1 MCTIFV
7 IRDQLAGHPMVIAAN
22 RDEMLDRPW
31 SAPRLVG
38 ERPRIVMPRDDD
50 AGGTWI
56 GLNDTGLLVA
66 ITNRLFWT
74 TDPARPSRGILCRD
88 ALGCDDLD
96 AALAMVRAATS
107 AAAYNGFNL
116 LLADAGR
123 ARVLTYGDGELR
135 DQGRDLIELDAGVH
149 VITSTH
155 DLDPPELAPLRDR
168 VRRAASEAADDL
180 ERFEALAASV
190 LSDHELIGPRYT
202 VCKHG
207 EVFGTRSAAI
217 IALSATGPPRF
228 RFAAGRP
235 CETPF
240 FAVPM
245 FVAERAS

>member
-7 IRDQLAGHPMVIAAN
+7 IRDQLADHPMVIAAN

-56 GLNDTGLLVA
+56 GLNDAGLLVA

-74 TDPARPSRGILCRD
+74 MDPARPSRGILCRD
-88 ALGCDDLD
+88 ALSCDDLD
-96 AALAMVRAATS
+96 AALAMVRAAIS
-107 AAAYNGFNL
+107 AAVYNGFNL

-123 ARVLTYGDGELR
+123 ARVLIYGDGELR
-135 DQGRDLIELDAGVH
+135 EVELDGGVH

-168 VRRAASEAADDL
+168 VRRAATEAAGDL

-207 EVFGTRSAAI
+207 ETFGTRSAAI
-217 IALSATGPPRF
+217 MALSANGAPRF
-228 RFAAGRP
+228 RFAAGQP

-240 FAVPM
+240 SAAPM
-245 FVAERAS
+245 FAAEPAS